1 MALAGI
7 PAKGQASARGWDWR
21 GEFSLAVATL
31 RSSYP
36 YALALLA
43 LVLVTLAYQVGD
55 AVGVQV
61 GGGYDQPYVR
71 NFQERASADGQTF
84 RWATDRSRL
93 LLPGAGAINS
103 TLSITAGPRP
113 DGVIAPVQVIVNG
126 IDLGRFTPQPGLH
139 TFQFALPANNYSYG
153 DLTVDLISTPQLVPG
168 KGRDPVPFGPK
179 ITEVRAVANDGAAF
193 VKPPLKTLAAWF
205 LIAPLAY
212 FLVRRLGLRKLA
224 AAGVALALLAFGA
237 WAITA
242 RRLDFAIFA
251 PRLVAMLI
259 FLYLLVI
266 VGDLVVLR
274 LMAAAGVTLAPGTW
288 RVLQL
293 LFLASLGI
301 KLAGIIYPQLLVIDQ
316 PWHGQ
321 QFEKVLHGRFLE
333 IYRPGPGGI
342 SELPGHWGIQGEIPY
357 SPFLFLFGL
366 PLYLGPFGRD
376 LSINIWSAV
385 LDCSRILMVFYLARK
400 FGASTRAALLG
411 AFVMGMTAST
421 YLLHSWGNYPTT
433 YSQWCAVL
441 FITLLVARFEHLRR
455 PWFFAGMTLLLAVT
469 LLLYV
474 VTALFIGTFLL
485 ITLAGIAWRGGPAER
500 RQIAP
505 LVLLLIG
512 ASTIAFFG
520 YYVQFVGPL
529 LATLP
534 SYGQK
539 LETGQSIGVPHDPV
553 PLYVAK
559 YAERLFKYGALISL
573 LIAPLGLRLL
583 LRATKNTLAGPIF
596 ASWFGV
602 FLVFFIGGNR
612 IDMTDKEIW
621 FIIPAVA
628 VCCGVLCDALIARWQ
643 TWIATRNQPD
653 VGSDQR
659 IRDADR
665 SARLQFLPATF
676 RRLSPGTVLV
686 GIYFAHLTWASISLW
701 IYRIMVTR
709 H

>member
-1 MALAGI
+1 MALAEI
-7 PAKGQASARGWDWR
+7 PAKGQASWRGWDWR
-21 GEFSLAVATL
+21 GEFSLAVGTL

-36 YALALLA
+36 YVLALLA

-71 NFQERASADGQTF
+71 NFQERESADGQSF

-103 TLSITAGPRP
+103 TLFITAGPRP
-113 DGVIAPVQVIVNG
+113 DGVLTPVQVIVNG
-126 IDLGRFTPQPGLH
+126 IDLGSFTPQTALH
-139 TFQFALPANNYSYG
+139 TFQFALPANNYSFG

-179 ITEVRAVANDGAAF
+179 ITEVRAVANDGATF

-205 LIAPLAY
+205 LIAPLVY
-212 FLVRRLGLRKLA
+212 FLVRRLGLRELA
-224 AAGVALALLAFGA
+224 AAGVSLGLLMLGA

-242 RRLDFAIFA
+242 QRLDFAIFA

-259 FLYLLVI
+259 LLYLLVI
-266 VGDLVVLR
+266 LSDLVVPR
-274 LMAAAGVTLAPGTW
+274 MMAAAGVTITPGTW

-301 KLAGIIYPQLLVIDQ
+301 KLGGIIYPQLIVIDQ

-342 SELPGHWGIQGEIPY
+342 SEVPAHWGIQGEIPY

-385 LDCSRILMVFYLARK
+385 LDCARILMVFYIARK
-400 FGASTRAALLG
+400 LGASTRASLLA
-411 AFVMGMTAST
+411 AFVMGMTACT

-433 YSQWCAVL
+433 YSQWGAVL

-469 LLLYV
+469 MLLYV
-474 VTALFIGTFLL
+474 VTALFIGIFVV
-485 ITLAGIAWRGGPAER
+485 ITLAAIAWRGGTAEK
-500 RQIAP
+500 RQIVP
-505 LVLLLIG
+505 LLIMLVA
-512 ASTIAFFG
+512 ASAIAFFG
-520 YYVQFVGPL
+520 YYVQFVGPI

-534 SYGQK
+534 TYNQK

-553 PLYVAK
+553 PLYIAK

-573 LIAPLGLRLL
+573 LIAPFGLRLL
-583 LRATKNTLAGPIF
+583 LRATTNKLAMPIF

-602 FLVFFIGGNR
+602 WIIFFIGGNR
-612 IDMTDKEIW
+612 VDMTDKEVW
-621 FIIPAVA
+621 FIIPALA
-628 VCCGVLCDALIARWQ
+628 VGCGVLSDALITRWQ
-643 TWIATRNQPD
+643 AWSAARAQPAPD
-653 VGSDQR
+653 DTQAVTQR
-659 IRDADR
+659 GWRG
-665 SARLQFLPATF
+665 LYQ
-676 RRLSPGTVLV
+676 RLSPGTVLV
-686 GIYFAHLTWASISLW
+686 GIYFAHLIWASISLW